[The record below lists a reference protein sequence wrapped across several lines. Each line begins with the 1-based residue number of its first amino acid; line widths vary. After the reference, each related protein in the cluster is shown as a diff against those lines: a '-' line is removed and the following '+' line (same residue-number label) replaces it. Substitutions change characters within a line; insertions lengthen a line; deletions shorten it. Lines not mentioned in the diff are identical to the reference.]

1 VAVYEERVDVPI
13 ERDEM
18 LVATCHETE
27 MATQGENLDELL
39 VVIRDLVRCRF
50 EEGRSPKVIR
60 LHFVRKE
67 VLGC

>member
-1 VAVYEERVDVPI
+1 
-13 ERDEM
+13 M